1 MHHLPI
7 GSWRSSHCR
16 SKDGAANVLESL
28 RIRNL
33 GVIVDATLDMGRG
46 LTVLTGET
54 GAGKT
59 MVLTA
64 LGAVLGQKAD
74 PGLIRFGVDRADV
87 EATWVV
93 PAEGFAHIHERLNEI
108 DAQLDVVADGSV
120 LIVNRSIAAQGRSKT
135 TVGGRSVASA
145 TLREV
150 IEPLVAVH
158 GQADQWRLLRADEQ
172 RTILDTFG
180 GIDIAAYRQVYRTW
194 RDATSALEQFDHDV
208 QDATAHVAVLRS
220 GLAAIEAV
228 QPEVGEDEHLDRLS
242 NVLGHAV
249 SIAQDADE
257 IRLALDAQ
265 GEADHDAGE
274 ALDRALRAADRIAAV
289 DAGIAGVRELLS
301 QSQVLIHEAAAA
313 LGSYVA
319 EIDVDPGRLG
329 EVEERRRALNDLK
342 RRFGPSLADVL
353 TWRDQA
359 QTTLTEIA
367 DPAAHR
373 AALQSA
379 IEQAATALEAQAALV
394 TALRST
400 AAEQLGSQVTG
411 ELQALAMAGNA
422 LVVELLPLPG
432 GPGDFGAETVVFHLQ
447 TQAGGPPRPLAKG
460 ASGGELARVMLA
472 IEVVV
477 AGSTA
482 VPTFVFDEVDAGVG
496 GRAAI
501 EVGRRL
507 AALGRTAQV
516 LVVTHLP
523 QVAAF
528 ADTHIVVRKEA
539 DGSVNSSDVHAVT
552 GDERVTEIAR
562 MLSGLAESD
571 TGADHARELL
581 DLAAHERVAGE
592 PRPALIE

>member
-1 MHHLPI
+1 M
-7 GSWRSSHCR
+7 
-16 SKDGAANVLESL
+16 LESL

-33 GVIVDATLDMGRG
+33 GVIVDATLEMGRG

-64 LGAVLGQKAD
+64 IGSVLGQKAD
-74 PGLIRFGVDRADV
+74 PGLIRSDAERADV
-87 EATWVV
+87 EATWVI
-93 PAEGFAHIHERLNEI
+93 PSDGFAQIHERLQEI
-108 DAQLDVVADGSV
+108 DAQLDAVDDGSV

-135 TVGGRSVASA
+135 TVGGRSVATA
-145 TLREV
+145 TLRDV

-172 RTILDTFG
+172 RMILDTFG
-180 GIDIAAYRQVYRTW
+180 GVDIAVYRRTYRSW
-194 RDATSALEQFDHDV
+194 RDAVAALEQFDRDV
-208 QDATAHVAVLRS
+208 QERTAQMADLQNGV
-220 GLAAIEAV
+220 AAITAV
-228 QPEVGEDEHLDRLS
+228 QPEVGEDAQLDRIS

-249 SIAQDADE
+249 SIAQDADD

-265 GEADHDAGE
+265 GEADHDAGI

-289 DAGIAGVRELLS
+289 DPGIAGVRDLLL
-301 QSQVLIHEAAAA
+301 QSQVLVHEASAA
-313 LGSYVA
+313 LGAYIA

-342 RRFGPSLADVL
+342 RRFGPTLADVL
-353 TWRDQA
+353 AWRDQA
-359 QTTLTEIA
+359 TTSLAELA

-373 AALQSA
+373 AGLVAA
-379 IEQAATALEAQAALV
+379 CEQASAELAAEAARVTAIRSAAALE
-394 TALRST
+394 
-400 AAEQLGSQVTG
+400 LGEQVTR
-411 ELQALAMAGNA
+411 ELQALAMAGSS
-422 LVVELLPLPG
+422 LVVELAAPPG
-432 GPGDFGAETVVFHLQ
+432 GPGEYGAETITFMLQ
-447 TQAGGPPRPLAKG
+447 THATGQPRPLAKG

-472 IEVVV
+472 LEVVL
-477 AGSTA
+477 AGSSA

-539 DGSVNSSDVHAVT
+539 DGSVNSSDVLVVT

-571 TGADHARELL
+571 SGADHARELL
-581 DLAAHERVAGE
+581 DLAARERVA
-592 PRPALIE
+592 R